1 MNLAY
6 SQYIYVNINIMITM
20 INYKDT
26 TSPIGSL

>member
-6 SQYIYVNINIMITM
+6 SQYIYVNTNIMITM

-26 TSPIGSL
+26 TSPLGSL